1 MTVGHGGTTTTSGLH
16 GTGRR
21 MQKRSGG
28 KPGAEG
34 GVGAAAFPGTGA
46 ACSDGQ
52 AREQDDDGRGCRR
65 VRDTENMYVLLYAC
79 DNWRSEG
86 SSNREQQQQRGEQ
99 QQ

>member
-1 MTVGHGGTTTTSGLH
+1 MEAPPPPAGCMVRAGACKNG
-16 GTGRR
+16 
-21 MQKRSGG
+21 QGG

-65 VRDTENMYVLLYAC
+65 GRGTENILLLYAC
-79 DNWRSEG
+79 DNRRSEG

>member
-1 MTVGHGGTTTTSGLH
+1 MEAPPPPAGCMVRAGACKNG
-16 GTGRR
+16 
-21 MQKRSGG
+21 QGG

-52 AREQDDDGRGCRR
+52 AREQDDDGRGSRR
-65 VRDTENMYVLLYAC
+65 VRDTENMYLLLCAC
-79 DNWRSEG
+79 DNRRSEG